1 MVRKIYWAVA
11 LLVSTC
17 VAATAQTAF
26 ERAAEAYNAQRYA
39 EAVALYD
46 SVEVNEGVSA
56 PLYYNRGNA
65 YYKMGHYAAAILNY
79 ERALLLNPGD
89 GDARAN
95 LQLANSKITDKI
107 EPAGTFFITVWARGL
122 RDCCSSNTWAVI
134 GIGSFLLF
142 LIGLYFYIFVRNIK
156 VKKAGFFV
164 ALPMLLISIVANACA
179 IDQNQRRNAHDEAI
193 VFAPTVTAKST
204 PADSGIDLFVLH
216 EGTKVTL
223 MEKVGDWIEVRIADG
238 NRGWLPQSSIEVI

>member
-65 YYKMGHYAAAILNY
+65 
-79 ERALLLNPGD
+79 
-89 GDARAN
+89 
-95 LQLANSKITDKI
+95 
-107 EPAGTFFITVWARGL
+107 
-122 RDCCSSNTWAVI
+122 
-134 GIGSFLLF
+134 
-142 LIGLYFYIFVRNIK
+142 
-156 VKKAGFFV
+156 
-164 ALPMLLISIVANACA
+164 
-179 IDQNQRRNAHDEAI
+179 
-193 VFAPTVTAKST
+193 
-204 PADSGIDLFVLH
+204 
-216 EGTKVTL
+216 
-223 MEKVGDWIEVRIADG
+223 
-238 NRGWLPQSSIEVI
+238 

>member
-1 MVRKIYWAVA
+1 
-11 LLVSTC
+11 
-17 VAATAQTAF
+17 
-26 ERAAEAYNAQRYA
+26 
-39 EAVALYD
+39 
-46 SVEVNEGVSA
+46 
-56 PLYYNRGNA
+56 
-65 YYKMGHYAAAILNY
+65 MGHYAAAILNY

-204 PADSGIDLFVLH
+204 PADSGTDLFVLH